1 MTQLLSHIEEIYT
14 SLNNGDEVDV
24 IYLDFAKA
32 FDKVDHQVLLAK
44 LKRYGIQGRA
54 LSWIKEFL
62 LDRKQTVVVEGQRSS
77 SKPVISGVPQGTV
90 LGPVLFV
97 MYINDLLESM
107 YALDNVIK
115 LNRNQTLTEL
125 RRNTE
130 ERLDNERI
138 AREIDGFSNAA
149 EKALELDEL
158 FDTL

>member
-1 MTQLLSHIEEIYT
+1 M
-14 SLNNGDEVDV
+14 
-24 IYLDFAKA
+24 
-32 FDKVDHQVLLAK
+32 HQEK
-44 LKRYGIQGRA
+44 Y
-54 LSWIKEFL
+54 
-62 LDRKQTVVVEGQRSS
+62 
-77 SKPVISGVPQGTV
+77 
-90 LGPVLFV
+90 
-97 MYINDLLESM
+97 NDPLESM

-125 RRNTE
+125 RRNTK

>member
-1 MTQLLSHIEEIYT
+1 M
-14 SLNNGDEVDV
+14 
-24 IYLDFAKA
+24 
-32 FDKVDHQVLLAK
+32 HQEK
-44 LKRYGIQGRA
+44 Y
-54 LSWIKEFL
+54 
-62 LDRKQTVVVEGQRSS
+62 
-77 SKPVISGVPQGTV
+77 
-90 LGPVLFV
+90 
-97 MYINDLLESM
+97 NDPRESM

-125 RRNTE
+125 RRDTE

>member
-1 MTQLLSHIEEIYT
+1 M
-14 SLNNGDEVDV
+14 
-24 IYLDFAKA
+24 
-32 FDKVDHQVLLAK
+32 HQEK
-44 LKRYGIQGRA
+44 Y
-54 LSWIKEFL
+54 
-62 LDRKQTVVVEGQRSS
+62 
-77 SKPVISGVPQGTV
+77 
-90 LGPVLFV
+90 
-97 MYINDLLESM
+97 NDPLESM